1 MTNKFTRQK
10 ESITIAADITLPE
23 VADGG
28 RNWIPLDEYKGSING
43 GNHTISR
50 LRIHK
55 STNCIGFVAQLK
67 DGGKI
72 ENLKFVNAKVMDSG
86 THSYI
91 GIVAGKCSS
100 GGTITNCLVDETSEV
115 SGFDIV
121 GGIVG
126 QSEGGLNDDSSPAL
140 TRISNCQNRAKVS
153 GTSTTANAY
162 VGGIVGFMQYSVVER
177 CSNYGA
183 VSSGNSAG
191 GIAGLLKNSVAMAC
205 LNEGSIT
212 GKEGVGGIAGK
223 MSYSDNTISEL
234 AVIVA
239 CGNEGG
245 VSGTKS
251 VGGVVGDK
259 TSGFIYAAWTTDT
272 EEIEANGTIPGTK
285 DGSGKSNSSNDALSG
300 DEAAVNA
307 QVATMNGQITTD
319 YNTQLLD
326 NTNQYVY
333 IGGKDFWTCNYQWAA
348 GNLTYPTL
356 IIPSN

>member
-1 MTNKFTRQK
+1 M
-10 ESITIAADITLPE
+10 PE
-23 VADGG
+23 VADGES
-28 RNWIPLDEYKGSING
+28 NWIPLDEYKGSISG
-43 GNHTISR
+43 GNEINPHTISG
-50 LRIHK
+50 LRINK
-55 STNCIGFVAQLK
+55 STNYIGFVCKLM

-91 GIVAGKCSS
+91 GIVAGECSY

-115 SGFDIV
+115 SGYNIV

-212 GKEGVGGIAGK
+212 GKEGVGGIAGN

-251 VGGVVGDK
+251 VGGVVGYK
-259 TSGFIYAAWTTDT
+259 
-272 EEIEANGTIPGTK
+272 PP
-285 DGSGKSNSSNDALSG
+285 
-300 DEAAVNA
+300 
-307 QVATMNGQITTD
+307 QQHH
-319 YNTQLLD
+319 
-326 NTNQYVY
+326 
-333 IGGKDFWTCNYQWAA
+333 
-348 GNLTYPTL
+348 
-356 IIPSN
+356 

>member
-1 MTNKFTRQK
+1 M
-10 ESITIAADITLPE
+10 
-23 VADGG
+23 
-28 RNWIPLDEYKGSING
+28 
-43 GNHTISR
+43 
-50 LRIHK
+50 
-55 STNCIGFVAQLK
+55 
-67 DGGKI
+67 
-72 ENLKFVNAKVMDSG
+72 
-86 THSYI
+86 
-91 GIVAGKCSS
+91 
-100 GGTITNCLVDETSEV
+100 
-115 SGFDIV
+115 

-153 GTSTTANAY
+153 GTSTVDNAY

-251 VGGVVGDK
+251 VGGVVGNK
-259 TSGFIYAAWTTDT
+259 TNGFIYAAWTTDT

-326 NTNQYVY
+326 NVNQYVY
-333 IGGKDFWTCNYQWAA
+333 IGGKDFWICNYQWAA

-356 IIPSN
+356 QQIPSN